1 MKQKLT
7 LNPLQKKMNSLELKL
22 KNAQKEVDKTI
33 KSLLPSG
40 KGVEKK
46 LFEAINYS
54 ILSSGKRLRPFL
66 TIQSS
71 KLFDVDEKNALR
83 VASSI
88 EMIHAYSLIHDDL
101 PSMDNDILRRGLPTT
116 HKKYNEATAILAGDS
131 LLTLSFEV
139 LSDTLTHNDPTIR
152 CELIHELAKAAGAC
166 GMVAGQMMDL
176 EAENKK
182 LSIGVITRIQRLKTG
197 ALIAFSCN
205 AGPIL
210 GRAEKKQKFAL
221 QGYAHDIG
229 LAYQIRDDL
238 LDVTSTAK
246 KLGKKVNKDKKA
258 GKKNFVSILGI
269 DRSKKQ
275 LEFLSNQAIKHL
287 EVFDDKADLLREVA
301 TFIVERNN

>member
-1 MKQKLT
+1 MSDLG
-7 LNPLQKKMNSLELKL
+7 LNLKV
-22 KNAQKEVDKTI
+22 AQKEVDKTT

-40 KGVEKK
+40 KGIEKK
-46 LFEAINYS
+46 LFEAISYS

-66 TIQSS
+66 VIQSS

-83 VASSI
+83 VASSL

-139 LSDTLTHNDPTIR
+139 LSDSLTHNDPKIR
-152 CELIHELAKAAGAC
+152 CELIYELAKAAGAC

-176 EAENKK
+176 EAKTKK
-182 LSIGVITRIQRLKTG
+182 LSIGIITRIQRLKTG

-205 AGPIL
+205 AGAIL
-210 GRAEKKQKFAL
+210 GRAEKKHKFAL

-229 LAYQIRDDL
+229 LAYQIGDDL
-238 LDVTSTAK
+238 LDVTSTTK

-258 GKKNFVSILGI
+258 GKKNFVSILGK
-269 DRSKKQ
+269 DRAKKQ

-287 EVFDDKADLLREVA
+287 VVFDHKADLLREVA
-301 TFIVERNN
+301 RFIVERKN

>member
-1 MKQKLT
+1 
-7 LNPLQKKMNSLELKL
+7 MNNLELNL
-22 KNAQKEVDKTI
+22 KDAQKEVDKTI

-40 KGVEKK
+40 KGIEKK
-46 LFEAINYS
+46 LFKAISYS

-66 TIQSS
+66 VIQSS

-131 LLTLSFEV
+131 LLTLSFEI
-139 LSDTLTHNDPTIR
+139 LSDSLTHNDPKIR
-152 CELIHELAKAAGAC
+152 CELIYELSKAAGAY

-182 LSIGVITRIQRLKTG
+182 LSIGIITRIQRLKTG
-197 ALIAFSCN
+197 ALIVFSCN
-205 AGPIL
+205 AGAIL
-210 GRAEKKQKFAL
+210 GRAEKKHKFAL

-238 LDVTSTAK
+238 LDVTSTTK
-246 KLGKKVNKDKKA
+246 KLGKKVDKDKKA
-258 GKKNFVSILGI
+258 GKKNFVSILGK
-269 DRSKKQ
+269 DRAKKQ
-275 LEFLSNQAIKHL
+275 LEFLSNQAIKYL
-287 EVFDDKADLLREVA
+287 KVFDHKADLLREVA
-301 TFIVERNN
+301 RFIVERKN

>member
-1 MKQKLT
+1 M
-7 LNPLQKKMNSLELKL
+7 SDLELNL

-40 KGVEKK
+40 KGLEKK

-54 ILSSGKRLRPFL
+54 ILSSGKRLRPYL
-66 TIQSS
+66 VIQSS
-71 KLFDVDEKNALR
+71 KLFDVDQKNALR

-101 PSMDNDILRRGLPTT
+101 PSMDNDFLRRGLPTT
-116 HKKYNEATAILAGDS
+116 HRKYNEATAILAGDS
-131 LLTLSFEV
+131 LLTLSFEI
-139 LSDTLTHNDPTIR
+139 LSNNLTHNDSKIR
-152 CELIHELAKAAGAC
+152 CELIYELARAAGAN

-205 AGPIL
+205 AGAIL
-210 GRAEKKQKFAL
+210 GRAERKYKFAL

-238 LDVTSTAK
+238 LDVTSTTK
-246 KLGKKVNKDKKA
+246 KLGKKVNKDKKI
-258 GKKNFVSILGI
+258 GKKNFVSILGKE
-269 DRSKKQ
+269 RAKKQ
-275 LEFLSNQAIKHL
+275 LEILGNQAIEHL
-287 EVFDDKADLLREVA
+287 EVFDNRADMLREIA
-301 TFIVERNN
+301 IFIVERNK

>member
-1 MKQKLT
+1 MS
-7 LNPLQKKMNSLELKL
+7 NLETNL
-22 KNAQKEVDKTI
+22 KNAQKEVNKTI
-33 KSLLPSG
+33 KSLLPVG
-40 KGVEKK
+40 KGIEKK

-54 ILSSGKRLRPFL
+54 ILSTGKRLRPFL
-66 TIQSS
+66 VIQSS

-101 PSMDNDILRRGLPTT
+101 PSMDNDVLRRGLPTT

-131 LLTLSFEV
+131 LLTLSFQV
-139 LSDTLTHNDPTIR
+139 LADNLTHNDPRIR
-152 CELIHELAKAAGAC
+152 CELIEELAKASGAY

-205 AGPIL
+205 SGAIL
-210 GRAEKKQKFAL
+210 GRAEKKDRFAL

-238 LDVTSTAK
+238 LDVTSTTK

-258 GKKNFVSILGI
+258 GKKNFVSILG
-269 DRSKKQ
+269 RERAKKQ
-275 LEFLSNQAIKHL
+275 LEFLANQAIKHL
-287 EVFDDKADLLREVA
+287 ETFDEKADLLREVA
-301 TFIVERNN
+301 RFIVERNK

>member
-1 MKQKLT
+1 
-7 LNPLQKKMNSLELKL
+7 MNNLELNL
-22 KNAQKEVDKTI
+22 KDAQKEVDKTI

-40 KGVEKK
+40 KGIEKK
-46 LFEAINYS
+46 LFEAISYS

-66 TIQSS
+66 VIQSS
-71 KLFDVDEKNALR
+71 KLFDVDQKNALR

-101 PSMDNDILRRGLPTT
+101 PSMDNDFLRRGLPTT
-116 HKKYNEATAILAGDS
+116 HRKYNEATAILAGDS
-131 LLTLSFEV
+131 LLTLSFEI
-139 LSDTLTHNDPTIR
+139 LSDNLTHNDSKIR
-152 CELIHELAKAAGAC
+152 CELIYELARAAGAN

-205 AGPIL
+205 AGAIL
-210 GRAEKKQKFAL
+210 GRAEKKYKFAL

-238 LDVTSTAK
+238 LDITSTTK
-246 KLGKKVNKDKKA
+246 KLGKKVNKDKKI
-258 GKKNFVSILGI
+258 GKKNFVSILGKE
-269 DRSKKQ
+269 RAKKQ
-275 LEFLSNQAIKHL
+275 LEILGNQAIEHL
-287 EVFDDKADLLREVA
+287 EVFDNRADMLREIA
-301 TFIVERNN
+301 RFIVERKK

>member
-1 MKQKLT
+1 MS
-7 LNPLQKKMNSLELKL
+7 NLELNL

-40 KGVEKK
+40 KGIEKK

-54 ILSSGKRLRPFL
+54 ILSNGKRLRPYL
-66 TIQSS
+66 VIQSS
-71 KLFDVDEKNALR
+71 RLFDVDHKNALR

-101 PSMDNDILRRGLPTT
+101 PSMDNDILRRGIPTT
-116 HKKYNEATAILAGDS
+116 HRKYNEATAILAGDS
-131 LLTLSFEV
+131 LLTLSFEI
-139 LSDTLTHNDPTIR
+139 LSYNLTHNDSKIR
-152 CELIHELAKAAGAC
+152 CELIYELARAAGAN

-205 AGPIL
+205 AGAIL
-210 GRAEKKQKFAL
+210 GRAEKKYKFAL

-246 KLGKKVNKDKKA
+246 KLGKTVNKDKKA
-258 GKKNFVSILGI
+258 GKKNFVSILGK
-269 DRSKKQ
+269 DRAKKQ
-275 LEFLSNQAIKHL
+275 LEILGNQAIEHL
-287 EVFDDKADLLREVA
+287 EVFDNRADMLREIA
-301 TFIVERNN
+301 TFIVERNK

>member
-1 MKQKLT
+1 MRHLKDS
-7 LNPLQKKMNSLELKL
+7 LNKT
-22 KNAQKEVDKTI
+22 QKEIDKTI
-33 KSLLPSG
+33 KLLLPNG
-40 KGVEKK
+40 KGLEKK
-46 LFEAINYS
+46 LFEAIHYS

-66 TIQSS
+66 LVQSA
-71 KLFDVDEKNALR
+71 KLFDVDEKQALR

-101 PSMDNDILRRGLPTT
+101 PSMDNDSLRRGLPTT

-131 LLTLSFEV
+131 LLTLSFEI
-139 LSDTLTHNDPTIR
+139 LSNNLTHSDPKIR
-152 CELIHELAKAAGAC
+152 CDLIYELAEAAGAY

-205 AGPIL
+205 AGAIL
-210 GRAEKKQKFAL
+210 GRAEKKDKFAL

-238 LDVTSTAK
+238 LDVTSTTK

-258 GKKNFVSILGI
+258 GKKNFVSILGK
-269 DRSKKQ
+269 DRAKKQ
-275 LEFLSNQAIKHL
+275 LEFLGNQAIKHL
-287 EVFDDKADLLREVA
+287 EIFDNKADLLREVA
-301 TFIVERNN
+301 RFIVEREQ